1 MENAAGSQGQETP
14 VSDWVGAI
22 CWGTDFLAETHPC
35 GSSVQNVQE
44 DIAKRK
50 KKTTEKKRTA
60 FGEEANLRRTK
71 RKPFQALSC

>member
-50 KKTTEKKRTA
+50 KK
-60 FGEEANLRRTK
+60 LQK
-71 RKPFQALSC
+71 RKGQPLARRQTFAEQRGSPFKP